1 VLKIGE
7 WIMKKLSVKLGVLF
21 FLIIFSLITFMFFF
35 LHSGIA
41 ESRIEEE
48 LQNLQSRGNSHRA
61 ILEKQFDEEMIDHV
75 VLMESESNTDV
86 VITNESREIL
96 DSSSPFDT
104 FKKYIEIPLPSIP
117 SDGQILEDKWDQEQ
131 FIATV
136 SPIQMN
142 NEPIGYIYMFQ
153 ETSSVRSLIQQ
164 LNEHFI
170 ISGWLSVIFTFVI
183 IIFLSKGITK
193 PLIKMKEATSQIS
206 KGNFSVSIP
215 VTSNDE
221 LGDLAKTIELLAMD
235 LNYLKKERNQFLAS
249 ISHELRTPLT
259 YIKGYADIVKKRN
272 LSKEEREKYLT
283 IIVEETNRLANLIK
297 ELFDLAKL
305 DQNSFIIEKE
315 TINLNQFFAK
325 MEQKFTPIFH
335 EKKMEFTMNYERNL
349 YLIADSLRLEQIIF
363 NLLDNSMKYSPS
375 GGKVSLAVW
384 EYKSE
389 IHISIKDNG
398 KGIPEKDIPYI
409 FNRFYRVDKSRTRT
423 LGGTG
428 LGLAIVKELV
438 NAHGAEILVKSKE
451 NVGTEFIL
459 IFKEGKNEDDL
470 ISG

>member
-1 VLKIGE
+1 
-7 WIMKKLSVKLGVLF
+7 MKKLSVKLGVLF
-21 FLIIFSLITFMFFF
+21 FLIIFGLITFMFFF

>member
-1 VLKIGE
+1 
-7 WIMKKLSVKLGVLF
+7 MKKLSVKLGVLF
-21 FLIIFSLITFMFFF
+21 FLIIFGLITFMFFF

-86 VITNESREIL
+86 VITNEAREIL

-136 SPIQMN
+136 SPIQIN

-335 EKKMEFTMNYERNL
+335 EKQMEFTMNYERNL
-349 YLIADSLRLEQIIF
+349 YLIADSLKLEQIIF

>member
-1 VLKIGE
+1 
-7 WIMKKLSVKLGVLF
+7 MKKLSVKLGVLF
-21 FLIIFSLITFMFFF
+21 FLIIFGLITFMFFF

-349 YLIADSLRLEQIIF
+349 YLIADSLRLGQIIF

>member
-1 VLKIGE
+1 
-7 WIMKKLSVKLGVLF
+7 
-21 FLIIFSLITFMFFF
+21 
-35 LHSGIA
+35 
-41 ESRIEEE
+41 
-48 LQNLQSRGNSHRA
+48 
-61 ILEKQFDEEMIDHV
+61 MIDHV

-349 YLIADSLRLEQIIF
+349 YLIADSLRLGQIIF

>member
-1 VLKIGE
+1 MSLLAIY
-7 WIMKKLSVKLGVLF
+7 ICSKKP
-21 FLIIFSLITFMFFF
+21 
-35 LHSGIA
+35 
-41 ESRIEEE
+41 
-48 LQNLQSRGNSHRA
+48 HR
-61 ILEKQFDEEMIDHV
+61 
-75 VLMESESNTDV
+75 
-86 VITNESREIL
+86 
-96 DSSSPFDT
+96 
-104 FKKYIEIPLPSIP
+104 
-117 SDGQILEDKWDQEQ
+117 
-131 FIATV
+131 
-136 SPIQMN
+136 
-142 NEPIGYIYMFQ
+142 
-153 ETSSVRSLIQQ
+153 VRSLIQQ

-349 YLIADSLRLEQIIF
+349 YLIADSLRLGQIIF

-375 GGKVSLAVW
+375 GGKSF
-384 EYKSE
+384 
-389 IHISIKDNG
+389 ISSM
-398 KGIPEKDIPYI
+398 GIQK
-409 FNRFYRVDKSRTRT
+409 
-423 LGGTG
+423 
-428 LGLAIVKELV
+428 
-438 NAHGAEILVKSKE
+438 
-451 NVGTEFIL
+451 
-459 IFKEGKNEDDL
+459 
-470 ISG
+470 

>member
-1 VLKIGE
+1 
-7 WIMKKLSVKLGVLF
+7 MKKLSVKLGVLF
-21 FLIIFSLITFMFFF
+21 FLIIFGLITFMFFF

-335 EKKMEFTMNYERNL
+335 EKEMEFTMNYERNL
-349 YLIADSLRLEQIIF
+349 YLIADSLRLGQIIF

>member
-1 VLKIGE
+1 
-7 WIMKKLSVKLGVLF
+7 MKKLSVKLGVLF
-21 FLIIFSLITFMFFF
+21 FLIIFGLITFMFFF

-142 NEPIGYIYMFQ
+142 NEPIGYIYIFQ

-335 EKKMEFTMNYERNL
+335 EKEMEFTMNYERNL

-459 IFKEGKNEDDL
+459 IFKEGKNEDNL